1 MEDEYGESKNSY
13 NWIIFVL
20 IGALIWAIFF
30 HKDKYEGQT
39 AEEWFNA
46 YDYET
51 ARSEEL
57 ENRLSDYQTALEEAN
72 DNIEQVNSKIRQAKW
87 YAWESYEDMGDALDS
102 LDTVDTISEP

>member
-1 MEDEYGESKNSY
+1 MDEEYSESKNIY
-13 NWIIFVL
+13 GWIVFIL
-20 IGALIWAIFF
+20 IGILVWAIFF
-30 HKDKYEGQT
+30 REDKYEGQT

-72 DNIEQVNSKIRQAKW
+72 DNIEQVNSEIRQAKR
-87 YAWESYEDMGDALDS
+87 YAWESYEEMGNALDN
-102 LDTVDTISEP
+102 LDTASTVSEP

>member
-1 MEDEYGESKNSY
+1 MEENGQG
-13 NWIIFVL
+13 WIIALLVGVL
-20 IGALIWAIFF
+20 VWAIFF
-30 HKDKYEGQT
+30 HKDTYEGQT

-51 ARSEEL
+51 ARNEEL

-72 DNIEQVNSKIRQAKW
+72 NNIDDAKW

-102 LDTVDTISEP
+102 LDTVPEP